1 MFLFPT
7 PKLFKSIKSMKRIIS
22 FTLQQLSRR
31 AFAFWLC
38 LAGLLMTAQP
48 TQATL
53 LLKYNFDE
61 ASGNALDTSGTGIA
75 ANATFF
81 NLATRTTNT
90 PGGTGKALDVTAA
103 GSNYVFAVTGT
114 NKLNVALTNLTLT
127 TWINLQGNITG
138 GDRIMGN
145 VTASSGFDF
154 AFPTVPGTANAA
166 QLTFRKNTT
175 GGGFPATAP
184 VNLTNQWVF
193 VALVYDGANVSY
205 YTGTVANAVGQLGTS
220 VVYTGGG
227 TVAASTANFQVG
239 ATPATTADRTP
250 PAWFDDV
257 RVYDTALTSGQ
268 LETIRQSVIPTGVA
282 PSVTLQPV
290 SQTIYTSGNPTFTAG
305 VSGDLPMLRQWYRN
319 GTNVGN
325 IITGATNL
333 SLTLTNVSL
342 SDNGS
347 TYSLLASNSFGKAWS
362 SNAILSV
369 VGVQI
374 TSQPTPTNQTLL
386 AESTALFSA
395 VANGASPLVYQW
407 YYLGTNNAF
416 TNAVVGATNATLAL
430 AKITANSVGNYA
442 LFVTNAFGS
451 VWSSNVTLA
460 AVLPLFNTAQATNLW
475 TLPLGSR
482 SYLSTNTILNL
493 ERGLAFNPAT
503 TNLLLASRDQ
513 VSGFNVVSLNPLT
526 GAENYFLNTN
536 GISGGTF
543 PINMIR
549 AANDGAVYA
558 ANLTTAANTTAYRV
572 YRWSDDNSATV
583 PTLSFAGDPGF
594 GVAPGLRW
602 GDNLALRGAGNDT
615 QILLASATGTN
626 VALLTTADGGL
637 SFTSQIIPVSS
648 VESGFAQYG
657 LSFGPGTNTFWA
669 KNRGT
674 NLYLVTFDINTLTG
688 SPAFTYSNTPF
699 LFRAIAADSSNRWLA
714 GVANESPDTMR
725 LFDVSALTNP
735 PVLADQEILGT
746 AKGLTDATVPAD
758 STFWANQYVFTLDPF
773 NGISAFSI
781 DNSFVLVTASTN
793 ANLASLVLNPGTFTP
808 SFSSGVTS
816 YAGTNYLPNNS
827 VTLTAVVAD
836 TNATLQLSFNGGAY
850 GSLTSAIASGFL
862 TLTQGTPNVLK
873 VRVTAQD
880 TVTTNLYTLNVTL
893 QPKQSSPPT
902 LTSGVSSS
910 TLNLSW
916 GADYQGYRLQ
926 VQTNNLNTGLSSNW
940 VTVPGSTAV
949 TATNIII
956 SPSKACEF
964 YRLVY
969 P

>member
-1 MFLFPT
+1 M
-7 PKLFKSIKSMKRIIS
+7 KSIKYMKSINTCIPRNF
-22 FTLQQLSRR
+22 FT
-31 AFAFWLC
+31 FWLC
-38 LAGLLMTAQP
+38 LASLLMIVQP
-48 TQATL
+48 AQATL

-61 ASGNALDTSGTGIA
+61 ASGNALDISGTGTA
-75 ANATFF
+75 ADATFF

-90 PGGTGKALDVTAA
+90 PSGTGKALDVTPGGAFT
-103 GSNYVFAVTGT
+103 NYAYAFTGT
-114 NKLNVALTNLTLT
+114 NKLNVALANLTLT
-127 TWINLQGNITG
+127 TWINLQGNITN

-145 VTASSGFDF
+145 INGTPTSGFEF
-154 AFPTVPGTANAA
+154 AFNSTVAPTAA
-166 QLTFRKNTT
+166 ILTFRKNGTA
-175 GGGFPATAP
+175 GGFPATAT
-184 VNLTNQWVF
+184 VNLTNKWVF
-193 VALVYDGANVSY
+193 LSVVYNGANVTY
-205 YTGTVANAVGQLGTS
+205 YTGTVASAVAQLGTS
-220 VVYTGGG
+220 VAVTGSIN
-227 TVAASTANFQVG
+227 ASTNNFQIG
-239 ATPATTADRTP
+239 ATPASTADRTP

-268 LETIRQSVIPTGVA
+268 LETIRQTVLPSGVA
-282 PSVTLQPV
+282 PIVTLQPA
-290 SQTIYTSGNPTFTAG
+290 SQTIYTSGNPTFTTA
-305 VSGDLPMLRQWYRN
+305 VSGDLPMLTQWYRN
-319 GTNVGN
+319 GTNAGN
-325 IITGATNL
+325 LIAGA
-333 SLTLTNVSL
+333 TNVSL
-342 SDNGS
+342 TVSNVSLGDNGS
-347 TYSLLASNSFGKAWS
+347 TYSLFASNSFGTVWS
-362 SNAILSV
+362 SNAVLNV

-386 AESTALFSA
+386 AEATALFSA

-407 YYLGTNNAF
+407 YYFGTNNAF
-416 TNAVVGATNATLAL
+416 TNAVAGGTNATLAL
-430 AKITANSVGNYA
+430 TKITANSVGNYA

-451 VWSSNVTLA
+451 AWSSNVTLA
-460 AVLPLFNTAQATNLW
+460 AVLPLYNTAQATNLW

-482 SYLSTNTILNL
+482 SYLSTNSNLNL
-493 ERGLAFNPAT
+493 ERGLTFNPAT
-503 TNLLLASRDQ
+503 TNLLLVSRGQ
-513 VSGFNVVSLNPLT
+513 VSGFSVVSLNPLT

-543 PINMIR
+543 PINLIR

-583 PTLSFAGDPGF
+583 PTLSFSGDPGF

-615 QILLASATGTN
+615 QILLSSATGTN
-626 VALLTTADGGL
+626 VALLTTTDGGL
-637 SFTSQIIPVSS
+637 SFTSQIIPVSG

-688 SPAFTYSNTPF
+688 SAAFTYSNTPF

-725 LFDVSALTNP
+725 LYDVSVFSNS

-746 AKGLTDATVPAD
+746 VKGLTDATVPAD

-773 NGISAFSI
+773 NGISAFSV

-793 ANLASLVLNPGTFTP
+793 ANLTSLVLNPGTFTP

-816 YAGTNYLPNNS
+816 YAGTNYLPNNP

-836 TNATLQLSFNGGAY
+836 TNATLQLSFNGGAF
-850 GSLTSAIASGFL
+850 GSLTSAVPSGFL
-862 TLTQGTPNVLK
+862 TLTQGAPNV
-873 VRVTAQD
+873 VRVLVTAQD
-880 TVTTNLYTLNVTL
+880 AVTTNLYTLTVTL

-902 LTSGVSSS
+902 LTNGVSGS

-926 VQTNNLNTGLSSNW
+926 VQTNTLNTGLSSNW
-940 VTVPGSTAV
+940 ITVPGSAAV